1 MKKNPIETVL
11 GILVLLVACLFA
23 TYAAKKINIRPQQG
37 YELHA
42 EFLKSGGIQSGS
54 DVRISGIK
62 VGSVINIELSENFTA
77 KLVLTVKDSI
87 KIPEN
92 SVASIV
98 SDGLMGDTII
108 EIEPGNS
115 PENLKPGDSFKKTK
129 DFRSLETM
137 IGDIIFSGT
146 EE

>member
-11 GILVLLVACLFA
+11 GVLVLLVAAFFA
-23 TYAAKKINIRPQQG
+23 VYAAKKINIRPQQG

-42 EFLKSGGIQSGS
+42 EFMKSGGIQSGS

-62 VGSVINIELSENFTA
+62 VGSVVDIELSDAYTA
-77 KLVLTVKDSI
+77 KLVLTVKDSV
-87 KIPEN
+87 KVPAD

-108 EIEPGNS
+108 EIEPGNA
-115 PENLKPGDSFKKTK
+115 PELLKHGDKFQKTK

-137 IGDIIFSGT
+137 IGEVIFSSS